1 MDIQWT
7 ENDEAT
13 GGRLYYKAERFGGM
27 WKIRVRTHRRGE
39 SKRVHPTR
47 AIWETILDNLE
58 RRYRRREGVDDDDLD
73 QVKRILLEL
82 PNPPSPAE
90 E

>member
-7 ENDEAT
+7 EDDEAT
-13 GGRLYYKAERFGGM
+13 GGRLFYKAERFGGH
-27 WKIRVRTHRRGE
+27 WKFRVRTQRRGE

-47 AIWETILDNLE
+47 EMWETILDNLE
-58 RRYRRREGVDDDDLD
+58 RRYRRREGVDDDDIA
-73 QVKRILLEL
+73 QVKKILLQL
-82 PNPPSPAE
+82 PKPPALAE